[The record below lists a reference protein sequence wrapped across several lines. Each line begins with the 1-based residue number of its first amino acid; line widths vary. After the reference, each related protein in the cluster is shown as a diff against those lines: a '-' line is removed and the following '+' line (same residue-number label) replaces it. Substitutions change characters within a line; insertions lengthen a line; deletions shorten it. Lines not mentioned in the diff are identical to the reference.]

1 MATRRQERRKHRRA
15 KLPCP
20 LILRDRDG
28 NVLAKTRA
36 ENISDGGVFLTMPI
50 DSLPR
55 FGNELNLSFSV
66 PRSTPNTY
74 MLEEF
79 KCRGKVVRQ
88 QPLTD
93 TDRAG
98 MGLQFNKPLPL
109 MLEV

>member
-1 MATRRQERRKHRRA
+1 MAMPNKERRKYRRTD
-15 KLPCP
+15 LVCP
-20 LILRDRDG
+20 ITLRDRDG

-36 ENISDGGVFLTMPI
+36 ENVSDGGVFLTMPI

-55 FGNELNLSFSV
+55 FGNELDLSLSV

-79 KCRGKVVRQ
+79 KCKGKVVRQ
-88 QPLTD
+88 QPLVD

-98 MGLQFNKPLPL
+98 MGLKFDKPLPL

>member
-15 KLPCP
+15 KVPCP
-20 LILRDRDG
+20 LILRDREG
-28 NVLAKTRA
+28 NVLAKTRV

-66 PRSTPNTY
+66 PRTTPNTY

-98 MGLQFNKPLPL
+98 MGLQFSKPLPL